1 MLTLHDI
8 YEDILAFIFTD
19 TCVVCG
25 AHVERGVHRICMK
38 CRYNLPKTLFPARP
52 DNPVKEFFDAHFDN
66 VNCSSLFYLKADNK
80 WKRAVYRSKYSQEW
94 FIAQQLGVL
103 LGGELRDSGLYDDVD
118 VVIPVPLHL
127 FKLLRRGYNQSNY
140 IADGVAEALGAKI
153 YRNVVYRR
161 VNNPPQAGQMMGER
175 WDNVD
180 EIFAVRKPEKLRNK
194 HILIVDDVLTTGA
207 TLSSCARA
215 ILKAVPSCRISIAT
229 VAVAGKLARRSR

>member
-38 CRYNLPKTLFPARP
+38 CRYNLPKTLFPARR

-180 EIFAVRKPEKLRNK
+180 EIFAVRKPERLRNK

-229 VAVAGKLARRSR
+229 AAVAGKLARRSR

>member
-1 MLTLHDI
+1 M
-8 YEDILAFIFTD
+8 
-19 TCVVCG
+19 
-25 AHVERGVHRICMK
+25 
-38 CRYNLPKTLFPARP
+38 
-52 DNPVKEFFDAHFDN
+52 KEFFDAHFDN

-180 EIFAVRKPEKLRNK
+180 EIFAVRKPERLRNK

-229 VAVAGKLARRSR
+229 AAVAGKLARRSR